1 MELVLAALLMGLTGS
16 LHCVGMC
23 GGFAMAASAKSPLH
37 GAAWHLGRWTT
48 YAVAGALLGLLG
60 GGLPGPAWLPEA
72 LAALGL
78 LAFALSVGG
87 WLHLPPGALPG
98 IAPLAARFARGGGLA
113 SRYGFGLVTGLLPC
127 GMTLAALSLALG
139 AETPTLGAG
148 AMVAFGAGTSPA
160 LAVASGL
167 FARVARAGPGLRK
180 VVSLAV
186 LALGLLAL
194 AWRGNPVSED
204 PPDCHTSGVRADTP
218 VLGQHTRS
226 ELAAAQDQPWLVA
239 QLLRKRCP
247 PFPEHA

>member
-1 MELVLAALLMGLTGS
+1 MELLLAALLMGLTGS

-48 YAVAGALLGLLG
+48 YATAGALLGWLG

-72 LAALGL
+72 LAAVGL
-78 LAFALSVGG
+78 LAFALSLGG
-87 WLHLPPGALPG
+87 WLHLPAGALPG
-98 IAPLAARFARGGGLA
+98 VAPLAARFARGTGLP
-113 SRYGFGLVTGLLPC
+113 SRYAFGLVTGLLPC

-139 AETPTLGAG
+139 AETPALGAG
-148 AMVAFGAGTSPA
+148 AMVAFGVGTSPA

-167 FARVARAGPGLRK
+167 LARVARTGPRTRK
-180 VVSLAV
+180 LVSLAV
-186 LALGLLAL
+186 LALGLVAL

-204 PPDCHTSGVRADTP
+204 PPDCHTSAVRLHTD
-218 VLGQHTRS
+218 VLGQEARS
-226 ELAAAQDQPWLVA
+226 GAEGASHRASDLAR
-239 QLLRKRCP
+239 LLRKAPR